1 MSIAVLNEVYTE
13 VRRLAIAGSVVAP
26 GDFRLKKLLDP
37 LKKAGEKA
45 PVFRRVADGVEQ
57 LIQSTE
63 KTAANT
69 LLELGAL
76 LTSILY
82 TQGATGKEGEWADL
96 PPSPIEMTQTQTS
109 ARVLKPLLEALTSKG
124 SGRFEQIKSA
134 FELGLFNDLRLVRPA
149 IMAIDDS
156 YSEVREL
163 ISDKVL
169 PTFGRAILGEL
180 LRTYDPNGKAGHA
193 RRLKL
198 LHRIAPDQVREL
210 VIQALESSS
219 KEVKVIAIECL
230 GDSDDDLNYLL
241 EQAQAKAKDVRA
253 AALLSLGRLKHQ
265 LPQERVLQALETKD
279 LNLLERVAEEVA
291 PAYLLA
297 AALQKAQTELSS
309 LLGGKSKADQ
319 KSSVERLLRLIRIAT
334 ARRLPESREFLLGV
348 VQNATI
354 LTAIRSEPSGSDVL
368 ALAIERLSNG
378 DVAEVESIVERREE
392 LPINQWPTIV
402 HAARKTLTAAR
413 FFELFSPYVQTAKKK
428 SLEGQRSD
436 AVLEAIIRS
445 QHYFYHYVQRRS
457 AQSDQKSL
465 DPRWLNLA
473 LTNDLSKL
481 VYTLAN
487 VAHPGLAAYLSA
499 KWEAAK
505 SGPNADQRLLVAQ
518 AMVVSGHLAATGVV
532 LSQLEGLKS
541 QKTSWYQVEAWAQ
554 IAVDLPSSA
563 IPQLEVIIADPATNN
578 YLNAALLEIIQ
589 TIRTREQTA

>member
-63 KTAANT
+63 KTAANA
-69 LLELGAL
+69 LLELGTL

-82 TQGATGKEGEWADL
+82 TQGATGKEGEWSDL

-134 FELGLFNDLRLVRPA
+134 FEQGLFNDLRLVRPA

-163 ISDKVL
+163 ISDRVL

-198 LHRIAPDQVREL
+198 MHRIAPDQAREL

-253 AALLSLGRLKHQ
+253 AALLSLGRLNHQ
-265 LPQERVLQALETKD
+265 LSQERVLQALETKD
-279 LNLLERVAEEVA
+279 LSLLERVAEEVA

-297 AALQKAQTELSS
+297 AALPKAQAELSS
-309 LLGGKSKADQ
+309 LLGEKSKADQ
-319 KSSVERLLRLIRIAT
+319 KSSVERLLRLIRIGT

-348 VQNATI
+348 VQHATI
-354 LTAIRSEPSGSDVL
+354 LTTIRSEPSGSDVL

-378 DVAEVESIVERREE
+378 DAAEVESIVERREE

-413 FFELFSPYVQTAKKK
+413 FFELFSPYVQTTKKK

-457 AQSDQKSL
+457 APSDQKPL

-473 LTNDLSKL
+473 LTNDLPKL

-487 VAHPGLAAYLSA
+487 VAHPGLAAYLTA

-505 SGPNADQRLLVAQ
+505 SGSNADQRLLVAQ

-532 LSQLEGLKS
+532 LSQLDGLKS

-554 IAVDLPSSA
+554 IAVDLPSSV
-563 IPQLEVIIADPATNN
+563 IPQLELIIADPATNN

-589 TIRTREQTA
+589 AIRTREQTA